1 MRTMRPPG
9 WKIAAVL
16 LVGILAISFGSI
28 LVRLALRASGDQSL
42 AFSLV
47 MSAGRLALAA
57 LLLAPGW
64 TRPLE
69 GRAGLP
75 FALAA
80 GGFSPSTS
88 PSGSPPSPT
97 PPWRRAPPSSPP
109 TPCGSPFWAGGF
121 SGSGLLSSPCSAWAW
136 PSSGGPHR
144 PGGQRGRRGANPLLG
159 DFLALLGAVAASC
172 YFLLGREAQRRGLST
187 WAYVRVAYT
196 AAALLL
202 LPLPYLFGGGYG
214 GIPSEVY
221 AYLLLMALLPQLVGH
236 TSFNWATRHIPPV
249 LVTLA
254 ILFEPVGASL
264 LAYFLFGELPGSRV
278 LLGALILLVG
288 VALAVVGG
296 RR

>member
-57 LLLAPGW
+57 LLFAPGW

-80 GGFSPSTS
+80 GGFLALHFAFWITSLSYTSVAASTALVTTS
-88 PSGSPPSPT
+88 PVWVPLLGWWLFGERPSVLPLLGVGV
-97 PPWRRAPPSSPP
+97 ALL
-109 TPCGSPFWAGGF
+109 GGVLI
-121 SGSGLLSSPCSAWAW
+121 GLGDSE
-136 PSSGGPHR
+136 GG
-144 PGGQRGRRGANPLLG
+144 GGANPLLG

-214 GIPSEVY
+214 G
-221 AYLLLMALLPQLVGH
+221 
-236 TSFNWATRHIPPV
+236 
-249 LVTLA
+249 
-254 ILFEPVGASL
+254 
-264 LAYFLFGELPGSRV
+264 
-278 LLGALILLVG
+278 
-288 VALAVVGG
+288 
-296 RR
+296 

>member
-1 MRTMRPPG
+1 MRPPG

-80 GGFSPSTS
+80 GGFLALHFAFWITSLSYTSVAASTALV
-88 PSGSPPSPT
+88 T
-97 PPWRRAPPSSPP
+97 
-109 TPCGSPFWAGGF
+109 T
-121 SGSGLLSSPCSAWAW
+121 
-136 PSSGGPHR
+136 
-144 PGGQRGRRGANPLLG
+144 NPVWVTLLG
-159 DFLALLGAVAASC
+159 WWLFGERPSFLTLLGVGVALLGAVAASC

-214 GIPSEVY
+214 GYPLEVY

>member
-1 MRTMRPPG
+1 M
-9 WKIAAVL
+9 
-16 LVGILAISFGSI
+16 
-28 LVRLALRASGDQSL
+28 
-42 AFSLV
+42 
-47 MSAGRLALAA
+47 
-57 LLLAPGW
+57 
-64 TRPLE
+64 
-69 GRAGLP
+69 
-75 FALAA
+75 
-80 GGFSPSTS
+80 
-88 PSGSPPSPT
+88 
-97 PPWRRAPPSSPP
+97 
-109 TPCGSPFWAGGF
+109 
-121 SGSGLLSSPCSAWAW
+121 GSGLPSSPCSAWGW
-136 PSSGGPHR
+136 PSSGGVLIGLGDSE
-144 PGGQRGRRGANPLLG
+144 GGGGANPLLG

-214 GIPSEVY
+214 GYPLEVY

-264 LAYFLFGELPGSRV
+264 LAYLLFGELPGVQV

>member
-9 WKIAAVL
+9 WKIGAVL

-64 TRPLE
+64 TRPLG

-80 GGFSPSTS
+80 GGFLALHFAFWITSLSYTSVAASTALVTTNPVWVTLLGWWLFGERPSFLTLL
-88 PSGSPPSPT
+88 GVGV
-97 PPWRRAPPSSPP
+97 ALL
-109 TPCGSPFWAGGF
+109 GGVLI
-121 SGSGLLSSPCSAWAW
+121 GLGDSE
-136 PSSGGPHR
+136 GG
-144 PGGQRGRRGANPLLG
+144 GGANP
-159 DFLALLGAVAASC
+159 LLGAVAASC

-214 GIPSEVY
+214 GYPLEVY

-264 LAYFLFGELPGSRV
+264 LAYLLFGELPGSQV